1 MTITDGI
8 TFNKLSD
15 QKFIDVVKV
24 KLINPL
30 QYVPAEEN
38 KSGAEINSRPK
49 NIFTADHRK
58 PMKGL
63 LEHGGPVAEIDKCF

>member
-15 QKFIDVVKV
+15 QKFIDVI
-24 KLINPL
+24 KLINSL

-38 KSGAEINSRPK
+38 KSGAEINTRPK

-63 LEHGGPVAEIDKCF
+63 LEHGSPVAEIDKCF